1 MSTCGTASSRPRARR
16 RELVERLNKEIAAI
30 LTSPEAKAAFEAQ
43 GLIPATST
51 PTALGEIVVRDKG
64 RWADV
69 VAKRG
74 IQPE

>member
-1 MSTCGTASSRPRARR
+1 MT
-16 RELVERLNKEIAAI
+16 RLNQEIVAI
-30 LTSPEAKAAFEAQ
+30 LDSPEARTAFEAQ
-43 GLIPATST
+43 GIIPATST
-51 PTALGEIVVRDKG
+51 PAALGEIVVRDRT

>member
-1 MSTCGTASSRPRARR
+1 MLMRFAGNTHRPA
-16 RELVERLNKEIAAI
+16 
-30 LTSPEAKAAFEAQ
+30 AQ
-43 GLIPATST
+43 GLMPATST
-51 PTALGEIVVRDKG
+51 PAALGDIVVRDRT